1 MPVPLEN
8 AVALGR
14 IGGPLLAEN
23 LVRKNTG
30 LGEENLAF
38 HNISDTDNI
47 LYLNVI
53 DGKVGINTDNPQSAL
68 DVNSAIYSTNYKS
81 TTSATIAKYSIS
93 TNRIVNPFAG
103 VNGKIILSPNQT
115 LDPTIQ
121 GPRFETVNLGI
132 DDALIE
138 NLTLDS
144 NINLNP
150 NGTGQL
156 YVTTK
161 ELVVDGDLTVTGKTT
176 WDGSFITIGSD
187 SSDNVIFNADINS
200 HIIPNIDNE
209 YDLGSLLQEWKT
221 TYVTNSHIN
230 DTTIGSAGISVDTL
244 IVDGLANLNG
254 EVIIG
259 SDSADQITFTSLID
273 SDLIPTNST
282 YILGNIQ
289 LQYIWNKLFA
299 SELNV
304 DNVIDINNNTITTLT
319 TDTDLELIAAGTGKI
334 NVTLSD
340 VTIANDLS
348 VGQATIFNDP
358 VSVTGLLNLLGNN
371 VYDLTGNAIRIG
383 NTNIT
388 GSLTQYGDY
397 TTQFEDVQIYS
408 NTIKTTIG
416 NNNLELT
423 ADGAGIVNLL
433 SDVQI
438 DHNLTVLGDGY
449 LNSVTTP
456 GEVAVTDF
464 YVGDFHIASNYII
477 TVNLNEDTLL
487 SANGAGKVYAPTNDV
502 SISND
507 LTVISDVRI
516 DGTTSLNNTFIG
528 SPTLPATLTQ
538 TGNIDQT
545 GSTEITGNLQSSSIV
560 VVPNSWIE
568 SAELKIQ
575 GTTISVKT
583 TNTDLI
589 LQANGTGGIVFDRQL
604 KIASNI
610 ISNVFDINDISLS
623 YNNVLITEDGQLLW
637 LEDES
642 DVYLTD
648 QKNDRDLSVI
658 FEPNG
663 TGNVIIDSTKALS
676 IPYGNAVLENN
687 GEIRQNSITGT
698 YEGFTGAGNVS
709 FTGIYDTDHN
719 TYITAELTPGA
730 NDNTIRFGINGSV
743 KGYIDTEKLY
753 SNRLYSG
760 NVTISGNQINNLTAS
775 TDLEI
780 SYLGTGKINVNN
792 VSFRNNTITNNT
804 NDPIIIESSGT
815 GYVKFAGST
824 AVVFPS
830 GNDLA
835 RAAVPELGQYRYN
848 VQRNYSEVY
857 DGTTWIPASGTSSAA
872 TEEEIQAETNLWAFI
887 LG

>member
-30 LGEENLAF
+30 FGEENLAF

-259 SDSADQITFTSLID
+259 SDPSDQITFTSLID
-273 SDLIPTNST
+273 SDLIPTDST
-282 YILGNIQ
+282 YTLGSIPS
-289 LQYIWNKLFA
+289 WNTLFA
-299 SELNV
+299 SDLNV

-319 TDTDLELIAAGTGKI
+319 TDNLELIAAGTGKI

-340 VTIANDLS
+340 VTITNDLS
-348 VGQATIFNDP
+348 VGQSTTFNDS
-358 VSVTGLLNLLGNN
+358 VSITGLLNLLGSNT
-371 VYDLTGNAIRIG
+371 YSLTGNANRTG

-397 TTQFEDVQIYS
+397 TSQFEDIQIYS
-408 NTIKTTIG
+408 NTIKTTVG
-416 NNNLELT
+416 NSDLVLDANGN
-423 ADGAGIVNLL
+423 GIVNFTD
-433 SDVQI
+433 DVQI
-438 DHNLTVLGDGY
+438 DNNLTVLGDGY
-449 LNSVTTP
+449 LNSVTTT
-456 GEVAVTDF
+456 GEIAVGDF
-464 YVGDFHIASNYII
+464 YVGDFYISNNDII
-477 TVNLNEDTLL
+477 TTAGSNIDIILG
-487 SANGAGKVYAPTNDV
+487 ANGNGKVYAPTNDV
-502 SISND
+502 NITND
-507 LTVISDVRI
+507 LTVTGDVNVTSD
-516 DGTTSLNNTFIG
+516 TSLKYVEIG
-528 SPTLPATLTQ
+528 LLGNPATLTQ

-545 GSTEITGNLQSSSIV
+545 GSTYVTGNLQSASIV
-560 VVPNSWIE
+560 IVPASWIE

-583 TNTDLI
+583 SNTDLI
-589 LQANGTGGIVFDRQL
+589 LQANGSGGIVFDRQL
-604 KIASNI
+604 RIASNV
-610 ISNVFDINDISLS
+610 ISNIFDINDISLA

-648 QKNDRDLSVI
+648 QKNDRNLSVI

-663 TGNVIIDSTKALS
+663 RGNVIIDSDKALA
-676 IPYGNAVLENN
+676 IAYGTAVLESN
-687 GEIRQNSITGT
+687 GEIRQNSIDGV
-698 YEGFTGAGNVS
+698 YEGFASSGNVS
-709 FTGIYDTDHN
+709 FTNLYDTDHN

-730 NDNTIRFGINGSV
+730 NDNIIRFGINGSV
-743 KGYIDTEKLY
+743 AGYIDSTKLY
-753 SNRLYSG
+753 SNRLYAG
-760 NVTISGNQINNLTAS
+760 NVRIFGNQITNLTS
-775 TDLEI
+775 SNDLEI
-780 SYLGTGKINVNN
+780 FYLGNGKVNVNN
-792 VSFRNNTITNNT
+792 VSFRENAITNNT
-804 NDPIIIESSGT
+804 NDPIILESTGT
-815 GYVKFAGST
+815 GYIKFAGSGGVT
-824 AVVFPS
+824 FPK
-830 GNDLA
+830 GNDVT
-835 RAAVPELGQYRYN
+835 RAIVPELGQTRYN
-848 VQRNYSEVY
+848 TQREYVEVY
-857 DGTTWIPASGTSSAA
+857 DGNNWIPASGASSAA